1 MAGLVCAARAREL
14 GARPVVFEKGNRP
27 GGSMLLSSC
36 VIWRYR
42 SAEAFREECP
52 GGDPALQRL
61 IVERLD
67 DALAWLE
74 SLGGPV
80 TQRETGNPRTIG
92 MRFDPR
98 GLTDALVRAAGD
110 VRLSEGCNRLLQGR
124 MGRSCSPPAASRGSA
139 ELVSRYVTPEALPLR
154 ANPWS
159 AGDGLVAGSAA
170 GGALS
175 TGMDEFYGRNMPDAP
190 FGEADFVP
198 LAQLYAAQATVV
210 DERGEPFLGGP
221 PTWSETDVV
230 QATARQP
237 GARAWYLL
245 DDEALA
251 DENVRTRVE
260 RARAARRAGR
270 RRRPTCRS
278 RRHPAPSL
286 GVHVR
291 AAITH
296 TMGGLRVDEP
306 RARPARGR
314 LTGRRPVRRRRR
326 RRRHLDRRLLE
337 RARAGA
343 RARPRGRRARRR
355 LTV

>member
-14 GARPVVFEKGNRP
+14 GLQPRVQEKGDRP

-42 SAEAFREECP
+42 SAEAFHEECP
-52 GGDPALQRL
+52 GGDPVLQRL

-74 SLGGPV
+74 TIGAPV
-80 TQRETGNPRTIG
+80 TQRETGNPRTVG

-98 GLTDALVRAAGD
+98 GLTDALVRSAGEIELGSENWEGDIALVLATGGFAAGEGL
-110 VRLSEGCNRLLQGR
+110 VRRYI
-124 MGRSCSPPAASRGSA
+124 SREPLA
-139 ELVSRYVTPEALPLR
+139 LR

-159 AGDGLVAGSAA
+159 VGQGLIAGSAK

-175 TGMDEFYGRNMPDAP
+175 AGMDEFYGRNMPDAP
-190 FGEADFVP
+190 FGEDGFVP
-198 LAQLYAAQATVV
+198 LAQLYAAKATVV
-210 DERGEPFLGGP
+210 DDRGGPFLDAP

-245 DDEALA
+245 DAGALE
-251 DENVRTRVE
+251 DENVRTRVD
-260 RARAARRAGR
+260 RARSAGAPVVAADDLPFRAPPG
-270 RRRPTCRS
+270 TL
-278 RRHPAPSL
+278 L
-286 GVHVR
+286 GVRVR

-296 TMGGLRVDEP
+296 TMGGLRVDEH
-306 RARPARGR
+306 ARV
-314 LTGRRPVRRRRR
+314 VREDGSPIDG
-326 RRRHLDRRLLE
+326 LY
-337 RARAGA
+337 AAGVDA
-343 RARPRGRRARRR
+343 GGISAGGYSSGLAQA
-355 LTV
+355 LVLGLAAAEHVAAA

>member
-1 MAGLVCAARAREL
+1 MAGLVCAARAHEL

-42 SAEAFREECP
+42 SAEAFHQECP

-67 DALAWLE
+67 DALTWLV

-98 GLTDALVRAAGD
+98 GLTDALVRAAGT
-110 VRLSEGCNRLLQGR
+110 VRLSEGLQQTVTRPDGPLVLAT
-124 MGRSCSPPAASRGSA
+124 GGFAGSA
-139 ELVSRYVTPEALPLR
+139 ELVSRYVTPEELPLR

-159 AGDGLVAGSAA
+159 AGDGLVAGEAE

-245 DDEALA
+245 DAEALA
-251 DENVRTRVE
+251 DDNVRTRVE
-260 RARAARRAGR
+260 RARAAGGQVVDAADL
-270 RRRPTCRS
+270 PFE
-278 RRHPAPSL
+278 APPGTVL

-296 TMGGLRVDEP
+296 TMGGLRVDSH
-306 RARPARGR
+306 ARVLREDGSPVDGLYAAGVDAGGISTGGYSSGLAQALVLGLAAAEHAAR
-314 LTGRRPVRRRRR
+314 
-326 RRRHLDRRLLE
+326 
-337 RARAGA
+337 
-343 RARPRGRRARRR
+343 
-355 LTV
+355 

>member
-14 GARPVVFEKGNRP
+14 GAQPVVYEKGNRA

-42 SAEAFREECP
+42 SAEAFHEECP
-52 GGDPALQRL
+52 GGDPLLQRL

-67 DALAWLE
+67 DALAWLDA
-74 SLGGPV
+74 LGAPV

-98 GLTDALVRAAGD
+98 GLTGALVGAAGK
-110 VRLSEGCNRLLQGR
+110 VQLGEENWEGGPPLVLATGGFAAGERLVARFVTDE
-124 MGRSCSPPAASRGSA
+124 P
-139 ELVSRYVTPEALPLR
+139 LVLR

-159 AGDGLVAGSAA
+159 EGQGLIAGLAQ

-175 TGMDEFYGRNMPDAP
+175 SGMDEFYGRNMPDAP

-198 LAQLYAAQATVV
+198 LAQLYAAHATVV
-210 DERGEPFLGGP
+210 DDRGEPFLAGP

-245 DDEALA
+245 DGDALE
-251 DENVRTRVE
+251 DENVRTRVD
-260 RARAARRAGR
+260 RARAAGAPVVEPAGL
-270 RRRPTCRS
+270 PFAV
-278 RRHPAPSL
+278 PAGTEL
-286 GVHVR
+286 GVRVR

-296 TMGGLRVDEP
+296 TMGGLRVD
-306 RARPARGR
+306 G
-314 LTGRRPVRRRRR
+314 
-326 RRRHLDRRLLE
+326 
-337 RARAGA
+337 GA
-343 RARPRGRRARRR
+343 RVLREDGAPVDGLYAAGVDAGGISTGGYSSG
-355 LTV
+355 LAQALVLGLAAAEAVAA